1 MRVGS
6 GEWRDTLVKELETGF
21 SRQQLTDARSLI
33 DEESRF
39 VGKHGV
45 DYVFIGKT
53 ADEDG
58 HPLYSYLTSVYK
70 MTCSCAARQYEKNCY
85 HLAAAIALTVY
96 GSQEASSEL

>member
-6 GEWRDTLVKELETGF
+6 GEWRDTLLHELGTAF
-21 SRQQLTDARSLI
+21 SPQQLKDAKDLI

-39 VGKHGV
+39 VGKHGI

-58 HPLYSYLTSVYK
+58 HPKYSYLTSVYK

-85 HLAAAIALTVY
+85 HLAAAISLTVW
-96 GSQEASSEL
+96 GKSGDSL